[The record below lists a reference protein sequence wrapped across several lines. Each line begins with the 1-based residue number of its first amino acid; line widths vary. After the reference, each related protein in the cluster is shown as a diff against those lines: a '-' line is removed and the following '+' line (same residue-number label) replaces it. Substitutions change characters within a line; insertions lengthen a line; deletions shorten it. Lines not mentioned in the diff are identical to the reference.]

1 MVKIEKPTP
10 SPRAGH
16 RIKVVTSTRSSR
28 IGRNYEEE
36 EEEDTETDGMDLRA
50 LINKSK
56 EGKLEGQRSVYCSI
70 GGLVTIMLYELRGA
84 VCRKGGGANMGIFK
98 KEGAAV
104 SCIRGSTGSS
114 GNFKGGGGE
123 NDTRGGIRPS

>member
-84 VCRKGGGANMGIFK
+84 VWGANMGIFK
-98 KEGAAV
+98 KEGVAV

-114 GNFKGGGGE
+114 GNFKGGGGRE
-123 NDTRGGIRPS
+123 